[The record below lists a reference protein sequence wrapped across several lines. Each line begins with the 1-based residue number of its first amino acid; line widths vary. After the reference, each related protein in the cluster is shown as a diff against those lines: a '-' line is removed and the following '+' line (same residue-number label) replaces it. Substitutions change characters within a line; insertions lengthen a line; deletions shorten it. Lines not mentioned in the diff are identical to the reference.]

1 MDLSNGSI
9 YAGSPLIT
17 PDVIFFYFLAFI
29 SITAIVYF
37 TIHFIRRPENPN
49 HFKGFFLVGLAV
61 KILII
66 ISALVIAAF
75 YFLPAPKIS
84 SSYPNFDANNVS
96 IPSRIE
102 VQFDRP
108 VSRFDLEKH
117 ITPEVQGVWK
127 YEVGL
132 HKTHLYRKLVFYPN
146 VTFLPDT
153 EYLIEFRN
161 VKNVSKLS
169 KSKNFS
175 FKFRTESLPKVTNS
189 EPDNEQK
196 EIPIDSSINVN
207 LDKPNKSLAR
217 FNFILEPN
225 IPFDVKLSTDK
236 SIYTVIP
243 KEKFKQGTIYTLKIT
258 KNPIS
263 YNNKG
268 QIVYQGNEIP
278 EFKTSFTTKLPPQIT
293 SFSPT
298 GDHVFID
305 SKIKITFSKPMQR
318 NLLRNSNVLT
328 ITPSAEG
335 KITWIDD
342 SNLEYTPGKFNYDT
356 NYTIKVS
363 RGLISRDGS
372 FFENDAALEFKTIGP
387 VRLLSA
393 ISDSNNNS
401 VGVNNSLRFNFDQEL
416 DHTSAESNFSIIP
429 QAEGSFSW
437 DSNTLIFMPNSPL
450 QHDTQYTVTFSPG
463 IKGTNGPAS
472 NQTFATNFTTESF
485 ILKLAVPSYLQKY
498 TLSCETA
505 SLRMLL
511 AFRGIN
517 TDEDSLLSDVGFDN
531 TPHVANTWGNP
542 NIAFVGN
549 PKGRQMLSGY
559 GVHWN
564 PIEKVAKKYR
574 NAQAF
579 SGWALEKITRELL
592 NGNPIQI
599 WYYAGGGRPVNWL
612 TPSGEK
618 VFAVTGEHTA
628 VVKGFIGKAENP
640 SQLILNDP
648 LIGEVYLSQADFTKK
663 WDSFGRSGVVVF

>member
-1 MDLSNGSI
+1 MDSLSSTQ

-17 PDVIFFYFLAFI
+17 PDIIFFYSLAFLFLT
-29 SITAIVYF
+29 TAIYL
-37 TIHFIRRPENPN
+37 TLHFLRKPQNPN
-49 HFKGFFLVGLAV
+49 HIKGFFLVGLAV
-61 KILII
+61 KTLII
-66 ISALVIAAF
+66 ISGLVIAAF
-75 YFLPAPKIS
+75 YFIPAPKIS

-96 IPSRIE
+96 VRSKIE
-102 VQFDRP
+102 VQFERP
-108 VSRFDLEKH
+108 VSRFDLERH

-127 YEVGL
+127 YEIGL

-153 EYLIEFRN
+153 EYLVEFGN

-169 KSKNFS
+169 KSKNYS
-175 FKFRTESLPKVTNS
+175 FKFKTEPLPKIISS

-196 EIPIDSSINVN
+196 EISIDSSININ

-217 FNFILEPN
+217 FNFILEPK
-225 IPFDVKLSTDK
+225 IPFDVKLSPDK

-243 KEKFKQGTIYTLKIT
+243 KEKFKQGTTYTLKVT
-258 KNPIS
+258 KFPIS
-263 YNNKG
+263 YNIKG
-268 QIVYQGNEIP
+268 KIVYQGNEIP
-278 EFKTSFTTKLPPQIT
+278 ESKTSFTTKLPPQIT

-298 GDHVFID
+298 GDHAFIN
-305 SKIKITFSKPMQR
+305 SKIKIAFSKPM
-318 NLLRNSNVLT
+318 LKNSNALT
-328 ITPSAEG
+328 VTPSAEG
-335 KITWIDD
+335 KITWLDD
-342 SNLEYTPGKFNYDT
+342 FNLEYTPRKLNYDT
-356 NYTIKVS
+356 NYAIRVS
-363 RGLISRDGS
+363 KELISRDGS
-372 FFENDAALEFKTIGP
+372 FFENDTTLEFKTIGP

-401 VGVNNSLRFNFDQEL
+401 VGVNNSLRFNFDQEV
-416 DHTSAESNFSIIP
+416 DSTSAQSHFSITP
-429 QAEGSFSW
+429 QTEGSFSW
-437 DSNTLIFMPNSPL
+437 DSNTLIFMPNSHL

-472 NQTFATNFTTESF
+472 NQTFTENFTTESF
-485 ILKLAVPSYLQKY
+485 ILKLAVPLYLQKY
-498 TLSCETA
+498 ALSCEVA
-505 SLRMLL
+505 SLRMIL

-517 TDEDSLLSDVGFDN
+517 TDEDSLLSEVGFDN

-542 NIAFVGN
+542 NVAFVGN

-579 SGWALEKITRELL
+579 SGWALEKITSELL

-599 WYYAGGGRPVNWL
+599 WYYAGGGKPVNWL
-612 TPSGEK
+612 TPGGEK

-640 SQLILNDP
+640 SQLILNDS
-648 LIGEVYLSQADFTKK
+648 LIGEVYLSQADFIKK